1 MNRIILTIFTLC
13 VLLTGCGPK
22 NDPVQYWSEK
32 AGGSS
37 GTCGVFHY
45 TNNIMQLYTKYPI
58 IKLSGLD
65 SHNPLFLYLDLKACA
80 YYMNTKNIMIAFF
93 GIVSNTNYYTMLSSN
108 RIAHIYLSNAQY
120 RTNILKQFDLNSWF
134 ILISANSSY
143 AHFYYYNVP
152 TQESFYPV
160 YSTTDWTIVNT
171 NSPTNYPPALFIF
184 ESGTNNASIYSLIFD
199 NYNANSF
206 VSVYNQSTNIV
217 TNIYGVFGISRKNR
231 YIFYTKLEYGEI
243 DLDEMITF
251 SIDKWPGTAYIYD
264 RLLNTN
270 YCLVDFTFIENA
282 ENGIGSWT
290 TSVTNHW
297 IDEYFYSNNIIYK
310 TNWRSN
316 VIIDTVRTSNFI
328 LCDSWLYENRKY
340 KKYYLYATRD
350 VPIGFS
356 EDLKYYYFVILTRTF
371 PGDLMADGQVVSNV
385 TGLYRMDISA
395 LNLNE

>member
-120 RTNILKQFDLNSWF
+120 RTNILKQLDLSRRF
-134 ILISANSSY
+134 VLISANSRY
-143 AHFYYYNVP
+143 AHFCSYNFS
-152 TQESFYPV
+152 TQDCSYPV
-160 YSTTDWTIVNT
+160 YSTANWKIVNT
-171 NSPTNYPPALFIF
+171 NSPTNYPITLYTL
-184 ESGTNNASIYSLIFD
+184 ENGTNNANIYSLMAEFF
-199 NYNANSF
+199 NANSF
-206 VSVYNQSTNIV
+206 VSVYKQSTNIV
-217 TNIYGVFGISRKNR
+217 TNMYSVFGISRKNR
-231 YIFYTKLEYGEI
+231 YIFYTKLEYGEFFT
-243 DLDEMITF
+243 DEIPF
-251 SIDKWPGTAYIYD
+251 VSIDKCPGTAYIYD

-270 YCLVDFTFIENA
+270 YCLVDFTFIKNA

-340 KKYYLYATRD
+340 KKYYLYVTRD

-385 TGLYRMDISA
+385 TGLYRMDISS
-395 LNLNE
+395 LNLTE